1 MTYLLLLSLFSLV
14 LFMLYFAIILPLFA
28 CIAPM
33 VEQFHGKE
41 EVTGST
47 PVVSTTAFMLQS
59 LNKYIIR
66 NLIERKSK

>member
-1 MTYLLLLSLFSLV
+1 MRFEKIIIQILV
-14 LFMLYFAIILPLFA
+14 LFMLSFATISSLFA

-47 PVVSTTAFMLQS
+47 PVVSTTAFMLES
-59 LNKYIIR
+59 LDK
-66 NLIERKSK
+66 